1 MLSWV
6 VTLEPQLP
14 ELLQPIASSSGP
26 IAFVRSPE
34 CPRYPRQRRSRR
46 PPRDKG
52 AAKIR
57 AIVAQIARFIS
68 CMFSELRTP
77 HFSTALYL
85 YTCKCPGGI
94 GESTANNPLAGQ
106 LRVNDLSADGS
117 VEREAPSRSN
127 GWQTCIIRAVSHT
140 SDRPFGSPAQARMPD
155 GVALQFCPRSIL
167 VPPGF
172 ARPSQCAC
180 AGSPL
185 EGAV

>member
-1 MLSWV
+1 MLNSV

-26 IAFVRSPE
+26 IAFLRSPDW
-34 CPRYPRQRRSRR
+34 PPLSSPTPSQRPSRH
-46 PPRDKG
+46 KG
-52 AAKIR
+52 AARIR
-57 AIVAQIARFIS
+57 AIPAQIARFIS
-68 CMFSELRTP
+68 RIFSELQTP

-85 YTCKCPGGI
+85 YSYKRPGGI
-94 GESTANNPLAGQ
+94 AESTANNSLAGQ
-106 LRVNDLSADGS
+106 RRVNDPS
-117 VEREAPSRSN
+117 VEGSLERRAPSRN
-127 GWQTCIIRAVSHT
+127 NFWQTCIIRAGSHT
-140 SDRPFGSPAQARMPD
+140 SDRPFGSQAQARMPD

-172 ARPSQCAC
+172 ARPSRYAC